1 MIQTYKRA
9 QRQTNEKNQVAIQ
22 ALEAQLITLKS
33 TKNTEENDQNAQQI
47 DELKSQL
54 QSEHGAALQK
64 VEEENRAKVDKANKT
79 TRLMMCLQNR
89 VREMVYQ
96 KLEQAN
102 IQLKQKDNEFMSLK
116 EDLQDVT
123 ESHNLKVIQL
133 RETFEHQKQE
143 ETAALI
149 AKYDAQM
156 LEFEEKIK
164 QEASQS
170 AI

>member
-1 MIQTYKRA
+1 
-9 QRQTNEKNQVAIQ
+9 
-22 ALEAQLITLKS
+22 
-33 TKNTEENDQNAQQI
+33 
-47 DELKSQL
+47 
-54 QSEHGAALQK
+54 
-64 VEEENRAKVDKANKT
+64 
-79 TRLMMCLQNR
+79 MMCLQNR

-156 LEFEEKIK
+156 LEFEDKIK
-164 QEASQS
+164 
-170 AI
+170 